1 MAIKISSKNVG
12 IVETKY
18 FTFND
23 LVLEN
28 KHKLSQVTVAYET
41 YGTLSE
47 KKDNAILIAHAFT
60 GDAHCAGY
68 HEGDEKPGW
77 WDSMIGHKKA
87 FDTDKYFVICSNVL
101 AGCQGTTGPSS
112 INSET
117 GKEYGTDFPVI
128 SMADIVTVQKR
139 LVEYLGIEK
148 LLSVAGGSMGGM
160 QVLQWAMSYPENICS
175 AIPIATTM
183 RHSPQQIAFNEVG
196 RQSVMGDIAWK
207 DGHYYQTGN
216 PDRGLAVARMLG
228 HITYMSDVSMQK
240 KFPIKEKEK
249 SVKFDFN
256 ADFEVEE
263 YLRYRGSAFVKRFDA
278 NTYLYISKAMDHFDV
293 QKEDFLPAEKNINIK
308 FLVISFKS
316 DWLYPSYQ
324 SENIVKYLKMKGQYV
339 TYCNIHST
347 YGHDAFLLE
356 IKDETNLIKNF
367 LSNLYDEVNSVK

>member
-1 MAIKISSKNVG
+1 
-12 IVETKY
+12 
-18 FTFND
+18 
-23 LVLEN
+23 
-28 KHKLSQVTVAYET
+28 
-41 YGTLSE
+41 
-47 KKDNAILIAHAFT
+47 
-60 GDAHCAGY
+60 
-68 HEGDEKPGW
+68 
-77 WDSMIGHKKA
+77 
-87 FDTDKYFVICSNVL
+87 
-101 AGCQGTTGPSS
+101 
-112 INSET
+112 
-117 GKEYGTDFPVI
+117 
-128 SMADIVTVQKR
+128 
-139 LVEYLGIEK
+139 
-148 LLSVAGGSMGGM
+148 
-160 QVLQWAMSYPENICS
+160 
-175 AIPIATTM
+175 
-183 RHSPQQIAFNEVG
+183 
-196 RQSVMGDIAWK
+196 
-207 DGHYYQTGN
+207 
-216 PDRGLAVARMLG
+216 
-228 HITYMSDVSMQK
+228 MQK

>member
-1 MAIKISSKNVG
+1 MVIKTNRSVG

-23 LVLEN
+23 LILEN
-28 KHKLSQVTVAYET
+28 KHKLPSVTVAYET
-41 YGTLSE
+41 YGTLNE

-77 WDSMIGHKKA
+77 WEGMVGHKKA
-87 FDTDKYFVICSNVL
+87 FDTDKYFIICSNVL
-101 AGCQGTTGPSS
+101 GGCQGTTGPSS
-112 INSET
+112 INPET

-128 SMADIVTVQKR
+128 SMADIVKVQKK
-139 LVEYLGIEK
+139 LIDYLGIEK
-148 LLSVAGGSMGGM
+148 LFCVAGGSMGGM
-160 QVLQWAMSYPENICS
+160 QVLQWAMSYPEQIRS
-175 AIPIATTM
+175 AIPIASTM
-183 RHSPQQIAFNEVG
+183 RHTPQQIAFNEVG
-196 RQSVMGDIAWK
+196 RQSVMADVTWK

-249 SVKFDFN
+249 SVNFNFN

-293 QKEDFLPAEKNINIK
+293 QKEEFLPLGKNIKIK

-316 DWLYPSYQ
+316 DWLYPAYH
-324 SENIVKYLKMKGQYV
+324 SENIVKYLKMRRQSV

-367 LSNLYDEVNSVK
+367 LGNLYNEVNGVK